1 MDVDNRGGVN
11 VTDLLALLAA
21 WGSCLPPPAR
31 PTSTVMAVVNVT
43 DLLARVGCVSVA
55 LTVRTSACGDT
66 VGPSGI
72 GFVVRIVIDSEDKPG
87 PYPP

>member
-21 WGSCLPPPAR
+21 WGSCLPPAR

-43 DLLARVGCVSVA
+43 DLPALPAAWRGERAHESSHLIQFVPDFVGLDESV
-55 LTVRTSACGDT
+55 LKYCRND
-66 VGPSGI
+66 
-72 GFVVRIVIDSEDKPG
+72 FQ
-87 PYPP
+87 